1 MRTYGTATLDGN
13 KWRVE
18 AEPHV
23 MIRLRRLFAQADRGG
38 KVSLSNTPDVCR
50 DLEWLAERYPLKFD
64 PRAALTAQA
73 NKHRERQAMVD
84 DLLAGVRAPQ
94 KIDLAL
100 PPRDY
105 QRVAA
110 DMLVGTNRYILG
122 DDLGLG
128 KTVSA
133 IAAMVATG
141 ATPVLVVTM
150 THLVRQWDR
159 EVKKYAPRLT
169 THVIKTGKL
178 YDYTAQRGRKG
189 QGRLFNVHPDVLII
203 NYHKLANWCDTLG
216 AVCRF
221 VVFDEC
227 QELRG
232 GTKTQKG
239 QGAKGVSDGA
249 EYVMGLSATPF
260 YNRGGEFWNV
270 MDIIKPDS
278 LGSFQEFYR
287 EWCCGFEDKAVI
299 KDPSAFGA
307 YLRDAG
313 LFLRRTRADVKR
325 ELPELTVVTHEVESD
340 TEALEA
346 ITASAANLAKL
357 ILDKAERRDNGDAMR
372 ASGELDMLVRQA
384 TGVAKAPYVAEFVR
398 LLLDSEE
405 RVVLFGW
412 HHAVYDIWKERL
424 KDFNPAMYTGDE
436 SAAQKEASVQAFVA
450 GESRVLIV
458 SLRAGA
464 GLDGLQHVCRTGVFG
479 ELDWSPAVHEQA
491 GGRIHRDQRKDPVV
505 LYYLMSNEGSDP
517 IVADILGVKRDQIE
531 GVRNPNRDVLGT
543 AHVDPERVKKL
554 AQKYL
559 SKNANAA

>member
-1 MRTYGTATLDGN
+1 
-13 KWRVE
+13 
-18 AEPHV
+18 

-38 KVSLSNTPDVCR
+38 RVSLSNTPDVCR

-110 DMLVGTNRYILG
+110 DMLVGTSRYILG

-239 QGAKGVSDGA
+239 QGAKGVSNGA
-249 EYVMGLSATPF
+249 DYVMGLSATPF

-346 ITASAANLAKL
+346 IAASATNLAKL
-357 ILDKAERRDNGDAMR
+357 ILDKAERRDKGDAMR

-436 SAAQKEASVQAFVA
+436 SAAQKEASVQAFVS

-491 GGRIHRDQRKDPVV
+491 GGRLHRDQQKEPVV

>member
-1 MRTYGTATLDGN
+1 MRTYGTAKLDGN
-13 KWRVE
+13 KWVVQ

-38 KVSLSNTPDVCR
+38 KISLSNTPDVCR
-50 DLEWLAERYPLKFD
+50 DLEWLAERYPLQFD
-64 PRAALTAQA
+64 PKTALKKQA
-73 NKHRERQAMVD
+73 DLHRERQTLVD
-84 DLLAGVRAPQ
+84 QLLSGARAPQ
-94 KIDLAL
+94 QIELAL
-100 PPRDY
+100 PPREY

-110 DMLVGTNRYILG
+110 DMLTATNRYILG

-133 IAAMVATG
+133 IAAIVATQ

-150 THLVRQWDR
+150 THLVRQWER
-159 EVKKYAPRLT
+159 EIKKYAPRLT
-169 THVIKTGKL
+169 THVIKTGKV
-178 YDYTAQRGRKG
+178 YDYTERRGRKK
-189 QGRLFNVHPDVLII
+189 QAQLFSTHPDVLII
-203 NYHKLANWCDTLG
+203 NYHKLASWSDTLR

-221 VVFDEC
+221 VVYDEC

-239 QGAKGVSDGA
+239 QGAKGVS
-249 EYVMGLSATPF
+249 ELSEFVMGLSATPF

-270 MDIIKPDS
+270 MNIIKPDS

-287 EWCCGFEDKAVI
+287 EWCCGDEEKASI
-299 KDPSAFGA
+299 KDPAAFGA

-325 ELPELTVVTHEVESD
+325 ELPELTIVRHEVDSD

-357 ILDKAERRDNGDAMR
+357 ILDKASRSSKGDAMR

-405 RVVLFGW
+405 RVVLYGW
-412 HHAVYDIWKERL
+412 HHAVYEIWKERL
-424 KDFNPAMYTGDE
+424 AEFNPVMFTGEE
-436 SAAQKEASVQAFVA
+436 SAAQKEASVAAFVS
-450 GESRVLIV
+450 GESRVLII

-491 GGRIHRDQRKDPVV
+491 GGRIHRDGQKDPVFI
-505 LYYLMSNEGSDP
+505 YYMISSEGSDP

-531 GVRNPNRDVLGT
+531 GVRNPQREVLGT

-554 AQKYL
+554 AQMYL
-559 SKNANAA
+559 TKNGAAA

>member
-38 KVSLSNTPDVCR
+38 RVSLSNTPDVCR

-94 KIDLAL
+94 KIDLAF

-221 VVFDEC
+221 VGFDEC

-239 QGAKGVSDGA
+239 QGAKGVSNGA

-278 LGSFQEFYR
+278 LGSYQEFYR
-287 EWCCGFEDKAVI
+287 EWCCGVEDKAVI

-346 ITASAANLAKL
+346 ITASATNLAKL
-357 ILDKAERRDNGDAMR
+357 ILDKAERRDKGDAMR

-436 SAAQKEASVQAFVA
+436 SAAQKEASVQAFVS

-491 GGRIHRDQRKDPVV
+491 GGRLHRDQQKEPVV